1 MPMLTGKAG
10 LPFCSR
16 ILASSSSQILRTGLP
31 GLTRLG
37 MSLRSLAIIPPAF
50 RNDSRPSGSNNEAF
64 TCDSMVARWILQPWL
79 TGVGLVMKPRRL
91 GCALQG
97 LEGAVGMLFLWG
109 LRAAARALRGARRGS
124 RKEVLF
130 FDHFLVF

>member
-91 GCALQG
+91 GWALQG

-109 LRAAARALRGARRGS
+109 LQAWACASRGPAGGLEKNS
-124 RKEVLF
+124 Y
-130 FDHFLVF
+130 FLTTF